1 MIIHLKRRQVLSSI
15 LSIISSIASWSS
27 SLTESFNMLS
37 SIMLVPS
44 SFFTV
49 VSNHCKTDE
58 PQTCSRRC
66 GLARQTNRCQRIL
79 IGQRGIQ
86 AGGDCFGKSFNNVI
100 LGDCRNARTRSSSK
114 IDFLAKSHSNP
125 STIWAIL
132 RTRSSW
138 FEINMTLVARR
149 APYDWAGPAAR
160 SASHL
165 WCLKMCDWQ
174 LFICKGRL

>member
-1 MIIHLKRRQVLSSI
+1 MSKHSVKLKCLQLIKKSSSIFALFHLFGSATFSVAFLPSPWWKQLCQSHVFISLSSQILTFFFMIIHLKRRQVLSSI

-49 VSNHCKTDE
+49 VSNRCKTDE

-79 IGQRGIQ
+79 IGQQGIQ

-100 LGDCRNARTRSSSK
+100 FGIA
-114 IDFLAKSHSNP
+114 A
-125 STIWAIL
+125 
-132 RTRSSW
+132 
-138 FEINMTLVARR
+138 MLVPE
-149 APYDWAGPAAR
+149 APP
-160 SASHL
+160 
-165 WCLKMCDWQ
+165 
-174 LFICKGRL
+174 I